1 MDCNQ
6 IKVFINLE
14 ITGEEDKNKN
24 KKKIIYIFL
33 ILKNF
38 CNLVKP
44 LGAITVSRPNF
55 YYIIIYDIYIYH
67 ILREFQKLVM
77 DSKNFKNT
85 PNLIK

>member
-55 YYIIIYDIYIYH
+55 YYIIIYDIYIY
-67 ILREFQKLVM
+67 ISYIKGIPKISYGFKKFQKY
-77 DSKNFKNT
+77 T
-85 PNLIK
+85 